1 MCALKRIIHQLVLLV
16 LPVVVIGQGAPLVWG
31 EIAMSDRLMKVYE
44 KDTSAIAVVLADGGE
59 LIIQEKYILKQHKR
73 VKLLKKPALDQYG
86 QVNLYFYH
94 KDNDENIINLKA
106 QTILPDGTKY
116 EVKSKDF
123 FSVKENDRWSTI
135 SFAFPNLEV
144 GAIIEWTY
152 ELISTHV
159 IEPRTWYFQE
169 QIPVRYS
176 NFRIS
181 NESRISYVS
190 LFQGGESFPK
200 IGTQKDKTIYG
211 NGETR
216 LIYGDKEI
224 TMEHAPA
231 LEEEDFITTMDDYGA
246 KVRFQAEYYFR
257 RDGSRE
263 NLFTTW
269 DAAAQNLLELPSFG
283 EQFLRKKNFKK
294 ILEAVEPLIKE
305 GMSKAEIMQVI
316 YSFLVS
322 NVTYNGTNRFTT
334 SESIEKA
341 FLEKNASSG
350 ELNMMCL
357 ALLKAFEI
365 DAFPILTSTR
375 DHGKINKEYPLID
388 QFNYLL
394 VGVELN
400 GETILLDA
408 TDPLR
413 PIKMP
418 NPQVLNKPGWIV
430 DPKRMAWVDIIVPM
444 CRDIYGSEL
453 TIDEAGNI
461 VGKLRAIS
469 NSYTA
474 LSEMHKYRSDRT
486 GSYWK
491 ERIEG
496 FVQEVVIDSVSFQGT
511 AGINDKIVNEVYF
524 KLPNGALQSG
534 DFIYVSPV
542 FYSNFQDNPFKLN
555 KRAYP
560 IDFSYPFEERYVSSI
575 ILPDGYTLE
584 ELPKEVTYTLPE
596 SIGTFQYKVSQ
607 TGNKI
612 QMMLLL
618 SINKTSIPPIH
629 YEAFKGMFDLMI
641 AKRGEQIVLKKN
653 LK

>member
-1 MCALKRIIHQLVLLV
+1 MCALKKKLQYLFLLV
-16 LPVVVIGQGAPLVWG
+16 LPVALIGQNVSLEWG
-31 EIAMSDRLMKVYE
+31 EIPIADRLMKVYD
-44 KDTSAIAVVLADGGE
+44 KDTSAIAVVLADCGE
-59 LIIQEKYILKQHKR
+59 LTIQEKYTLKQHRR
-73 VKLLKKPALDQYG
+73 VKLLKKPALDQFG
-86 QVNLYFYH
+86 RVSLYFYH
-94 KDNDENIINLKA
+94 KDNDENITNLKA

-116 EVKSKDF
+116 ELKNKDF

-152 ELISTHV
+152 VLASTHV

-169 QIPVRYS
+169 RIPVRYS
-176 NFRIS
+176 TFHIN

-190 LFQGGESFPK
+190 LFQAGENFPK

-216 LIYGDKEI
+216 LIYGEKEI
-224 TMEHAPA
+224 IMENAPA

-257 RDGSRE
+257 RDGSKE

-269 DAAAQNLLELPSFG
+269 NAAAQNLLELPSFG
-283 EQFLRKKNFKK
+283 EQFLRKKNFKI

-316 YSFLVS
+316 YSFLVN
-322 NVTYNGTNRFTT
+322 NVAYNGINYFTS
-334 SESIEKA
+334 SEGIEKA
-341 FLEKNASSG
+341 FLEKKGSSG

-375 DHGKINKEYPLID
+375 DHGKINKAYPLID

-418 NPQVLNKPGWIV
+418 HPQALNKPGWIV
-430 DPKRMAWVDIIVPM
+430 DAKRIAWVEIGVPM

-461 VGKLRAIS
+461 VGKLRAIF

-486 GSYWK
+486 GAYWK

-496 FVQEVVIDSVSFQGT
+496 FVQEVVLDSVSFQGT
-511 AGINDKIVNEVYF
+511 AGITDKIVNEVYF

-534 DFIYVSPV
+534 DFIYISPV
-542 FYSNFQDNPFKLN
+542 FYANFQDNPFKLN

-560 IDFSYPFEERYVSSI
+560 IDFPYPFEERYVSSI
-575 ILPDGYTLE
+575 ILPDGYALE
-584 ELPKEVTYTLPE
+584 ELPKEVTYELPE
-596 SIGTFQYKVSQ
+596 SIGSFQYKASQ
-607 TGNKI
+607 TGNKV
-612 QMMLLL
+612 QLMLLL
-618 SINKTSIPPIH
+618 TINKISIPPIH

-641 AKRGEQIVLKKN
+641 AKRGEQIVLKKTN
-653 LK
+653 K